1 MLEGLR
7 FEVRS
12 HKARRLKLEACNSIG
27 FHIDMDIK
35 IVMRTIHEA
44 GSLQLEGC
52 SQKLE
57 A

>member
-12 HKARRLKLEACNSIG
+12 HKAQRLKLESCESLG
-27 FHIDMDIK
+27 FHINMDIK
-35 IVMRTIHEA
+35 IVIRTIDEA

>member
-12 HKARRLKLEACNSIG
+12 HQARRLKLEACNSIG
-27 FHIDMDIK
+27 LHINMDIN
-35 IVMRTIHEA
+35 IVIRTIDEA